1 MLNITLQ
8 LSRFQETIIGKA
20 RAYLRRVL
28 QHDRSYRKL
37 AATCFS
43 DAVSTNRRAIIS
55 RPEYFPIPDYFL
67 RRSELPLSA
76 RTGNRGLF
84 QR

>member
-8 LSRFQETIIGKA
+8 LLRFQETIIGKA

-37 AATCFS
+37 AATRFS
-43 DAVSTNRRAIIS
+43 DAVST
-55 RPEYFPIPDYFL
+55 D
-67 RRSELPLSA
+67 
-76 RTGNRGLF
+76 
-84 QR
+84 